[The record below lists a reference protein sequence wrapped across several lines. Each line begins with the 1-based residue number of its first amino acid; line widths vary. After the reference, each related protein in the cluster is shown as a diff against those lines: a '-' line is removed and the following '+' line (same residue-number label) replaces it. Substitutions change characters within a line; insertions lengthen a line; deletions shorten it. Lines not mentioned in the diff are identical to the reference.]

1 MNITYTP
8 TEATEQFD
16 NKQLLKIFGKI
27 LKRKEV
33 MRGKILK
40 AFCRGCDTI
49 EGAVLIEFERF
60 EHGCKGFRIDDTV
73 YASWT
78 NNTIR
83 QSLGH
88 LISDRG
94 ISVFEYNDYFKHHSG
109 I

>member
-1 MNITYTP
+1 MKITYTP
-8 TEATEQFD
+8 TEETEQFD
-16 NKQLLKIFGKI
+16 DKQLLKIFGKI

-33 MRGKILK
+33 QRGRILK
-40 AFCRGCDTI
+40 AFCRGGVTI
-49 EGAVLIEFERF
+49 EGDVLIEFEAF
-60 EHGCKGFRIDDTV
+60 ESGCKGFRIDDKV
-73 YASWT
+73 YASVS

-83 QSLGH
+83 HYLGH